1 MIQYVKSKCAT
12 TQQSLTKLQRT
23 FVSVPIKNF
32 GFQDRYRFNFFNLLK
47 ILVRFYSKLIIASIP
62 YLNLMQA
69 YNFIKKIILQ
79 EVSFYKKIFIES
91 RCNRG
96 CLVSSFFSVSEF
108 FLTSF
113 FCVFKIIISKM
124 CSLCSRLLFY

>member
-47 ILVRFYSKLIIASIP
+47 ILVRFYSKLIITSIP

>member
-1 MIQYVKSKCAT
+1 MIQYVKSKCVT

-32 GFQDRYRFNFFNLLK
+32 RFQDRYRFNFFNLLK
-47 ILVRFYSKLIIASIP
+47 ISLRFFSKLIIASIP

-79 EVSFYKKIFIES
+79 DVSFYKNIES

>member
-32 GFQDRYRFNFFNLLK
+32 RFQDRYRFNFFNLLK
-47 ILVRFYSKLIIASIP
+47 ISLRFFSKLIIASIP

-79 EVSFYKKIFIES
+79 DVSFYKKIES

-124 CSLCSRLLFY
+124 CSSCSRLLFY

>member
-1 MIQYVKSKCAT
+1 MIQYVKSKCVT

-32 GFQDRYRFNFFNLLK
+32 RFQDRYRFNFFNLLK
-47 ILVRFYSKLIIASIP
+47 ISLRFFSKLIIASIP

-69 YNFIKKIILQ
+69 YNCIKKIILQ
-79 EVSFYKKIFIES
+79 DVSFYKKIFIES

-108 FLTSF
+108 SLTSF